1 MIIFNLIIDLA
12 KLDTRRSADN
22 LMQEIAN
29 ILQVG
34 KSDLV
39 LSSIPWSISEYRLGI
54 ETEGAFKYT
63 LHDILEPVELAD
75 GTKICKRKFL
85 RFIRKVSKKAGAKL
99 THNSRRLR
107 VTITRG
113 E

>member
-1 MIIFNLIIDLA
+1 MIIFNLSIDLA

-39 LSSIPWSISEYRLGI
+39 LSSIPWSISEYHLGI
-54 ETEGAFKYT
+54 ETEG
-63 LHDILEPVELAD
+63 DI
-75 GTKICKRKFL
+75 
-85 RFIRKVSKKAGAKL
+85 KKARFLLSKLKNAKL
-99 THNSRRLR
+99 APIKSVQLR
-107 VTITRG
+107 QTKRG
-113 E
+113 K

>member
-1 MIIFNLIIDLA
+1 MIIFNLSIDLA

-34 KSDLV
+34 KSDLM
-39 LSSIPWSISEYRLGI
+39 LSSIPWSISEYHLGI
-54 ETEGAFKYT
+54 ETEG
-63 LHDILEPVELAD
+63 DM
-75 GTKICKRKFL
+75 
-85 RFIRKVSKKAGAKL
+85 KKARFLLSKLKNAKL
-99 THNSRRLR
+99 APIKSVQLR
-107 VTITRG
+107 QTKRG

>member
-54 ETEGAFKYT
+54 ETEGN
-63 LHDILEPVELAD
+63 I
-75 GTKICKRKFL
+75 
-85 RFIRKVSKKAGAKL
+85 KKARFLLSKLKNAKL
-99 THNSRRLR
+99 APIKSVQLR
-107 VTITRG
+107 QTKRG

>member
-1 MIIFNLIIDLA
+1 MIIFNLTIDLA

-39 LSSIPWSISEYRLGI
+39 LSSIPWNISEYRLGI
-54 ETEGAFKYT
+54 KTEG
-63 LHDILEPVELAD
+63 
-75 GTKICKRKFL
+75 GM
-85 RFIRKVSKKAGAKL
+85 KKARFLMSKLKNAKL
-99 THNSRRLR
+99 APIKSVQLQEVKEVNK
-107 VTITRG
+107 
-113 E
+113 

>member
-1 MIIFNLIIDLA
+1 MIIFKLSIDLA

-54 ETEGAFKYT
+54 ETEG
-63 LHDILEPVELAD
+63 DI
-75 GTKICKRKFL
+75 
-85 RFIRKVSKKAGAKL
+85 KKARFLLSKLKNAKL
-99 THNSRRLR
+99 APIKSVQLR
-107 VTITRG
+107 QTKRG